1 VSAASRIVS
10 TLGIVNMMNTFQAS
24 VETIL
29 DAAGRCG
36 PAPQS
41 RQVKATIS

>member
-1 VSAASRIVS
+1 
-10 TLGIVNMMNTFQAS
+10 MMNTLQAS

-29 DAAGRCG
+29 DAAGRG